1 MARRVCTSRRA
12 AEREGIE
19 QQECPFLQPYGAADA
34 YPLLGYCLAY
44 RDGRLR
50 AVTIAE
56 FRDCC
61 TGPGHRKC
69 RTYQVRIAQEAAE
82 AA

>member
-1 MARRVCTSRRA
+1 MARRDRGPESGT
-12 AEREGIE
+12 ERQAVER
-19 QQECPFLQPYGAADA
+19 QQCPFLQRCAVAHG
-34 YPLLGYCLAY
+34 YPLQGYCQAY

-56 FRDCC
+56 FRDHC
-61 TGPGHRKC
+61 TGPGYRKC
-69 RTYQVRIAQEAAE
+69 RTYQVRIAQEAAD

>member
-1 MARRVCTSRRA
+1 M
-12 AEREGIE
+12 ERE
-19 QQECPFLQPYGAADA
+19 QCPFLQSCTAARG
-34 YPLLGYCLAY
+34 YPHLGYCLAY

-56 FRDCC
+56 FRDYC
-61 TGPGHRKC
+61 TGPGHRQC
-69 RTYQVRIAQEAAE
+69 RTYQVRVAQEAAE